1 MAKGNEKNPNNL
13 PADSVSSA
21 DFFTVFQQI
30 SQGLYLW
37 ANSYLNVNG
46 QANLAGFTTPMQVKN
61 QPGRLATV
69 VVLTAGSS
77 PGMAYD
83 SASATPTKP
92 LYQIPNTVGFYP
104 VNLPTNIGLYVV
116 PGTGQQLTVAFA

>member
-1 MAKGNEKNPNNL
+1 MSKGTEKNPNNL

-37 ANSYLNVNG
+37 VNSMLNVNG
-46 QANLAGFTTPMQVKN
+46 QANLAGFSAAAQVKN

-69 VVLTAGSS
+69 VVLVAGSS

-83 SASATPTKP
+83 SANGRTVNP

-104 VNLPTNIGLYVV
+104 VNLPTNYGLYVV
-116 PGTGQQLTVAFA
+116 PGSGQQLTVSFA

>member
-1 MAKGNEKNPNNL
+1 MANGNQKNLNNL

-83 SASATPTKP
+83 SANGRTVNP

-104 VNLPTNIGLYVV
+104 VNLPTNYGLYVV
-116 PGTGQQLTVAFA
+116 PGSGQQLTVSFS